1 MVSSCHRG
9 ALRSPFHTPSAPFRS
24 DFDPMST
31 GNVDEVRQ
39 RIIQLAREIEQM
51 SQKKMSSEDYFSQFL
66 QRVVGAIGGRAG
78 AVWLQ
83 SGANQ
88 IQLLA
93 DFQLESTG
101 FHDNPD
107 ALRLN
112 QRLLQDVLQNG
123 QACTHS
129 PDDGEIELPTDDLVI
144 LGALQ
149 RQQECVGVVEIF
161 QRKDTPAQARP
172 GFLQFVEQMCGH
184 ACRHLDRQTE
194 AEESGVERS
203 KFSETFE
210 HFVLEL
216 HRSLNPTEVAST
228 CANDARLLVGCD
240 RLSVAVQVG
249 PRTDIMAISGQSAVN
264 QKANLVR
271 SMRKLAGQV
280 LATGEPLAYTGKLEE
295 LPPQIE
301 QPLAEY
307 IQESGSRMVQIVP
320 LFEPDPLFD
329 LAEDA
334 RGPREVERPRRV
346 VGGLVVEQVA
356 ESRVKEGLPERL
368 ELVKDHVATALTNSM
383 RHERF
388 FGMKLWRFLGR
399 SLSWLEG
406 RNRIKAGLVVVA
418 LVIAGL
424 VLALVP
430 WDYRVEAT
438 GQLMPVA
445 QLDIF
450 APNDGNVISVLVKEG
465 DPVQKGVT
473 PLVILENLELNAQI
487 ETAISEQE
495 NNRELLS
502 TLRAQNDRAVESG
515 NDQDAIELTGRIR
528 EAEIQKKGLKKRL
541 EILQKQKAEL
551 TVTATKDGVVATFQV
566 AQKLIN
572 RPVNRGEKLLEVM
585 EVGGES
591 KWRLELKV
599 EEHRVGHILRHQ
611 EERSRLNVANPSAVP
626 VEFVLATASEKTYTG
641 QLSRI
646 STRADAS
653 AAGGSVVELH
663 VEPTGEVFPE
673 HRIGAQVNARVHCGQ
688 RSLFYV
694 LFGDVVEFV
703 RKRFWL

>member
-1 MVSSCHRG
+1 
-9 ALRSPFHTPSAPFRS
+9 
-24 DFDPMST
+24 MST
-31 GNVDEVRQ
+31 GNVDEVRE

-51 SQKKMSSEDYFSQFL
+51 SQQRMSSEDYFGQFL
-66 QRVVGAIGGRAG
+66 QRVVGAVGGRAG
-78 AVWLQ
+78 AVWVQ
-83 SGANQ
+83 NGAHQ

-93 DFQLESTG
+93 DHKLESTG

-112 QRLLQDVLQNG
+112 GRLLQDVLQNG

-129 PDDGEIELPTDDLVI
+129 PDDGDVELPTDDLII

-184 ACRHLDRQTE
+184 ACRHLERQ
-194 AEESGVERS
+194 AEPIEGTVERS
-203 KFSETFE
+203 EFSESFE

-216 HRSLNPTEVAST
+216 HRNLNPTDVAAT
-228 CANDARLLVGCD
+228 CANDARLLLGCD

-249 PRTDIMAISGQSAVN
+249 PRTDIKAISGQTSVN
-264 QKANLVR
+264 QKSNLVR

-280 LATGEPLAYTGKLEE
+280 LATREPLVYTGQLDE

-320 LFEPDPLFD
+320 LFEPDPFFD

-334 RGPREVERPRRV
+334 RGPRDIERPKRV

-368 ELVKDHVATALTNSM
+368 ELVKDHVASALANSM
-383 RHERF
+383 RHERL

-406 RNRIKAGLVVVA
+406 RNRLKAAGVVAAIVVV
-418 LVIAGL
+418 GL

-445 QLDIF
+445 QQDVF
-450 APNDGNVISVLVKEG
+450 APNNGKVIAVLVKEG
-465 DPVQKGVT
+465 DRVERGVT
-473 PLVILENLELNAQI
+473 VLVVLENLELNAQI
-487 ETAISEQE
+487 ETALSERE
-495 NNRELLS
+495 NNRELLA
-502 TLRAQNDRAVESG
+502 TLRAQFDRAIEAG
-515 NDQDAIELTGRIR
+515 NDPDAIELTGRIR
-528 EAEIQKKGLKKRL
+528 EAEILGEGLKKRL
-541 EILQKQKAEL
+541 VILGKQKAEL
-551 TVTATKDGVVATFQV
+551 TVTAMTDGVVATFQV
-566 AQKLIN
+566 EQKLLN
-572 RPVNRGEKLLEVM
+572 RPVNRGERLLEVM
-585 EVGGES
+585 QVGGAS
-591 KWRLELKV
+591 KWRLELQV
-599 EEHRVGHILRHQ
+599 EEHRIGHILRHQ
-611 EERSRLNVANPSAVP
+611 EERLRLKVADPNGVP
-626 VEFVLATASEKTYTG
+626 VEFVLATASEETYTG
-641 QLSRI
+641 RLSRI

-653 AAGGSVVELH
+653 QAGGSVVELH
-663 VEPTGEVFPE
+663 VEPTGETLPE
-673 HRIGAQVNARVHCGQ
+673 HRIGAEVNARIHCGQ

-703 RKRFWL
+703 RKRLWL

>member
-1 MVSSCHRG
+1 
-9 ALRSPFHTPSAPFRS
+9 
-24 DFDPMST
+24 MST
-31 GNVDEVRQ
+31 GNVDEVRE

-51 SQKKMSSEDYFSQFL
+51 SQQRMSSEDYFGQFL
-66 QRVVGAIGGRAG
+66 QRVVGAVGGRAG
-78 AVWLQ
+78 AVWVQ
-83 SGANQ
+83 NGAHQ

-93 DFQLESTG
+93 DHKLESTG

-107 ALRLN
+107 ALRRN
-112 QRLLQDVLQNG
+112 GRLLQDVLQNG

-129 PDDGEIELPTDDLVI
+129 PDDGDVELPTDDLII

-184 ACRHLDRQTE
+184 ACRHLERQ
-194 AEESGVERS
+194 AEPIEGTVERS
-203 KFSETFE
+203 EFSESFE

-216 HRSLNPTEVAST
+216 HRNLNPTDVAAT
-228 CANDARLLVGCD
+228 CANDARLLLGCD

-249 PRTDIMAISGQSAVN
+249 PRTDIKAISGQTSVN
-264 QKANLVR
+264 QKSNLVR

-280 LATGEPLAYTGKLEE
+280 LATREPLVYTGQLDE

-320 LFEPDPLFD
+320 LFEPDPFFD

-334 RGPREVERPRRV
+334 RGPRDIERPKRV

-368 ELVKDHVATALTNSM
+368 ELVKDHVASALANSM
-383 RHERF
+383 RHERL

-406 RNRIKAGLVVVA
+406 RNRLKAAGVVAAIVVV
-418 LVIAGL
+418 GL

-445 QLDIF
+445 QQDVF
-450 APNDGNVISVLVKEG
+450 APNNGKVIAVLVKEG
-465 DPVQKGVT
+465 DRVERGVT
-473 PLVILENLELNAQI
+473 VLVVLENLELNAQI
-487 ETAISEQE
+487 ETALSERE
-495 NNRELLS
+495 NNRELLA
-502 TLRAQNDRAVESG
+502 TLRAQFDRAIEAG
-515 NDQDAIELTGRIR
+515 NDPDAIELTGRIR
-528 EAEIQKKGLKKRL
+528 EAEILGEGLKKRL
-541 EILQKQKAEL
+541 VILGKQKAEL
-551 TVTATKDGVVATFQV
+551 TVTAMTDGVVATFQV
-566 AQKLIN
+566 EQKLLN
-572 RPVNRGEKLLEVM
+572 RPVNRGERLLEVM
-585 EVGGES
+585 QVGGAS
-591 KWRLELKV
+591 KWRLELQV
-599 EEHRVGHILRHQ
+599 EEHRIGHILRHQ
-611 EERSRLNVANPSAVP
+611 EERLRLKVADPNGVP
-626 VEFVLATASEKTYTG
+626 VEFVLATASEETYTG
-641 QLSRI
+641 RLSRI

-653 AAGGSVVELH
+653 QAGGSVVELH
-663 VEPTGEVFPE
+663 VEPTGETLPE
-673 HRIGAQVNARVHCGQ
+673 HRIGAEVNARIHCGQ

-703 RKRFWL
+703 RKRLWL

>member
-1 MVSSCHRG
+1 
-9 ALRSPFHTPSAPFRS
+9 
-24 DFDPMST
+24 MST

-39 RIIQLAREIEQM
+39 RIIHLAREIEEM
-51 SQKKMSSEDYFSQFL
+51 SQARMSSEDYFGQFL
-66 QRVVGAIGGRAG
+66 QRVVGAVGGRAG
-78 AVWLQ
+78 AVWVQ
-83 SGANQ
+83 NGSHQ

-93 DFQLESTG
+93 DHRLESTG

-107 ALRLN
+107 ALRRN
-112 QRLLQDVLQNG
+112 GRLLQEVMQNG

-129 PDDGEIELPTDDLVI
+129 PDDGDVELPTDDLII

-161 QRKDTPAQARP
+161 QRKDTPAQART

-184 ACRHLDRQTE
+184 ACRHLERQTE
-194 AEESGVERS
+194 SSEGVVERS
-203 KFSETFE
+203 KFSESFE
-210 HFVLEL
+210 HFTLEL
-216 HRSLNPTEVAST
+216 HRSLNPTDVAST
-228 CANDARLLVGCD
+228 CANDARLLLGCD
-240 RLSVAVQVG
+240 RVSVAVQVG
-249 PRTDIMAISGQSAVN
+249 PRTDIKAISGQTAVN
-264 QKANLVR
+264 QKSNLVR

-280 LATGEPLAYTGKLEE
+280 LATREPLIYTGRLDE

-334 RGPREVERPRRV
+334 RGPRQVDRPRRV
-346 VGGLVVEQVA
+346 VGGLVIEQMA

-368 ELVKDHVATALTNSM
+368 ALVKDHVATALSNSM
-383 RHERF
+383 RHERL

-406 RNRIKAGLVVVA
+406 RNRLKAGLVVAAIV
-418 LVIAGL
+418 VVGL

-445 QLDIF
+445 QQDIF
-450 APNDGNVISVLVKEG
+450 APSNGKVIAVLVKEG
-465 DPVQKGVT
+465 DRVEKGVT
-473 PLVILENLELNAQI
+473 RMVVLENLELNAQV
-487 ETAISEQE
+487 ETALSERE
-495 NNRELLS
+495 SNLELLA
-502 TLRAQNDRAVESG
+502 TLRAQYDRAVESG
-515 NDQDAIELTGRIR
+515 NDPDAIELTGRIR
-528 EAEIQKKGLKKRL
+528 EAEIQGEGLKKRL
-541 EILQKQKAEL
+541 VILEKQRSDL
-551 TVTATKDGVVATFQV
+551 TITATRDGVVATFQV
-566 AQKLIN
+566 EQKLIN

-585 EVGGES
+585 EVGGGS
-591 KWRLELKV
+591 KWRLELQV

-611 EERSRLNVANPSAVP
+611 EERTRLKLSNPRAVP
-626 VEFVLATASEKTYTG
+626 VEFVLATASEKTYSG
-641 QLSRI
+641 RLLRM

-653 AAGGSVVELH
+653 GAGGSVVELH
-663 VEPTGEVFPE
+663 VEPTGELLPE
-673 HRIGAQVNARVHCGQ
+673 HRIGAEVSARVHCGQ

-703 RKRFWL
+703 RKRLWL

>member
-1 MVSSCHRG
+1 
-9 ALRSPFHTPSAPFRS
+9 
-24 DFDPMST
+24 MST
-31 GNVDEVRQ
+31 GNVDEVRE

-51 SQKKMSSEDYFSQFL
+51 SQQRMSSEDYFAQFL
-66 QRVVGAIGGRAG
+66 KRVVGAIGGRAG
-78 AVWLQ
+78 AVWVQ
-83 SGANQ
+83 NGAHQ

-93 DFQLESTG
+93 DHQLESTG
-101 FHDNPD
+101 FHDNAD
-107 ALRLN
+107 ALRRN
-112 QRLLQDVLQNG
+112 GRLLQDVLQNG

-129 PDDGEIELPTDDLVI
+129 PDDVDVELPTDDLII

-172 GFLQFVEQMCGH
+172 GFLQFIEQMCGH
-184 ACRHLDRQTE
+184 ACRHLERQAESTE
-194 AEESGVERS
+194 GTVERS
-203 KFSETFE
+203 KFSESFE

-216 HRSLNPTEVAST
+216 HRNLIPTDVAST
-228 CANDARLLVGCD
+228 CANDARLLLGCD
-240 RLSVAVQVG
+240 RLSVAVMVG
-249 PRTDIMAISGQSAVN
+249 PRTDIKAISGQTAVN
-264 QKANLVR
+264 QKSNLVR

-280 LATGEPLAYTGKLEE
+280 LSTREPLVYTGKLDE

-320 LFEPDPLFD
+320 LFEPDPFFD

-334 RGPREVERPRRV
+334 RGPRDIERPKRV

-368 ELVKDHVATALTNSM
+368 ELVKDHVATALANSM
-383 RHERF
+383 RHERL

-406 RNRIKAGLVVVA
+406 RNRLKAAGVVAAIVVV
-418 LVIAGL
+418 GL

-430 WDYRVEAT
+430 WDSRVEAT

-445 QLDIF
+445 QQDIF
-450 APNDGNVISVLVKEG
+450 APNNGKVIAVLVKEG
-465 DPVQKGVT
+465 DRVEKGVT
-473 PLVILENLELNAQI
+473 PLVVLENLELNAQI
-487 ETAISEQE
+487 ETALSERE
-495 NNRELLS
+495 NNRELLA
-502 TLRAQNDRAVESG
+502 TLRAQHDRAVEAG
-515 NDQDAIELTGRIR
+515 NDPDAIELTGRIR
-528 EAEIQKKGLKKRL
+528 EAEIQGKGLKKRL
-541 EILQKQKAEL
+541 EILGKQKSEL

-566 AQKLIN
+566 EQKLIN
-572 RPVNRGEKLLEVM
+572 RPVNRGERLLEVM
-585 EVGGES
+585 DVGGTS
-591 KWRLELKV
+591 RWRLELQV

-611 EERSRLNVANPSAVP
+611 EERSRLKVADPNAVP
-626 VEFVLATASEKTYTG
+626 VEFVLATASEKTYSG
-641 QLSRI
+641 RLSRI

-653 AAGGSVVELH
+653 QAGGSVVELY
-663 VEPTGEVFPE
+663 VEPTGETLPE
-673 HRIGAQVNARVHCGQ
+673 HRIGAEVNARIHCGQ

-703 RKRFWL
+703 RKRLWL

>member
-1 MVSSCHRG
+1 
-9 ALRSPFHTPSAPFRS
+9 
-24 DFDPMST
+24 MST
-31 GNVDEVRQ
+31 GNVDEVRE

-51 SQKKMSSEDYFSQFL
+51 SQQRMSSEDYFGQFL
-66 QRVVGAIGGRAG
+66 QRVVGAVGGRAG
-78 AVWLQ
+78 AVWVQ
-83 SGANQ
+83 NGAHQ

-93 DFQLESTG
+93 DHKLESTG

-107 ALRLN
+107 ALRRN
-112 QRLLQDVLQNG
+112 GRLLQDVLQNG

-129 PDDGEIELPTDDLVI
+129 PDDGDVELPTDDLII

-184 ACRHLDRQTE
+184 ACRHLERQ
-194 AEESGVERS
+194 AEPIEGTVERS
-203 KFSETFE
+203 EFSESFE

-216 HRSLNPTEVAST
+216 HRNLNPTDVAAT
-228 CANDARLLVGCD
+228 CANDARLLLGCD

-249 PRTDIMAISGQSAVN
+249 PRTDIKAISGQTSVN
-264 QKANLVR
+264 QKSNLVR

-280 LATGEPLAYTGKLEE
+280 LATREPLVYTGQLDE

-320 LFEPDPLFD
+320 LFEPDPFFD

-334 RGPREVERPRRV
+334 RGPRDIERPKRV

-368 ELVKDHVATALTNSM
+368 ELVKDHVASALANSM
-383 RHERF
+383 RHERL

-406 RNRIKAGLVVVA
+406 RNRLKAAGVVAAIVVV
-418 LVIAGL
+418 GL

-445 QLDIF
+445 QQDVF
-450 APNDGNVISVLVKEG
+450 APNNGKVIAVLVKEG
-465 DPVQKGVT
+465 DRVERGVT
-473 PLVILENLELNAQI
+473 VLVVLENLELNAQI
-487 ETAISEQE
+487 ETALSERE
-495 NNRELLS
+495 NNRELLA
-502 TLRAQNDRAVESG
+502 TLRAQFDRAIEAG
-515 NDQDAIELTGRIR
+515 NDPDAIELTGRIR
-528 EAEIQKKGLKKRL
+528 EAEILGEGLKKRL
-541 EILQKQKAEL
+541 VILGKQKAEL
-551 TVTATKDGVVATFQV
+551 TVTAMTDGVVATFQV
-566 AQKLIN
+566 EQKLLN
-572 RPVNRGEKLLEVM
+572 RPVNRGERLLEVM
-585 EVGGES
+585 QVGGAS
-591 KWRLELKV
+591 KWRLELQV
-599 EEHRVGHILRHQ
+599 EEHRIGHILRHQ
-611 EERSRLNVANPSAVP
+611 EERLRLKVADPNGVP
-626 VEFVLATASEKTYTG
+626 VEFVLATASEETYTG
-641 QLSRI
+641 RLSRI

-653 AAGGSVVELH
+653 QAGGSVVELH
-663 VEPTGEVFPE
+663 VEPTGETLPK
-673 HRIGAQVNARVHCGQ
+673 HRIGAEVNARIHCGQ

-703 RKRFWL
+703 RKRLWL

>member
-1 MVSSCHRG
+1 
-9 ALRSPFHTPSAPFRS
+9 
-24 DFDPMST
+24 MST
-31 GNVDEVRQ
+31 GNVDAVRQ
-39 RIIQLAREIEQM
+39 RIIELAREIEQM
-51 SQKKMSSEDYFSQFL
+51 SQRRMSTEDYFRQFL
-66 QRVVGAIGGRAG
+66 QRVVGAVGGRAG
-78 AVWLQ
+78 AVWIQ
-83 SGANQ
+83 NGVHQ
-88 IQLLA
+88 VQLLV
-93 DFQLESTG
+93 DHQLESTG
-101 FHDNPD
+101 FHANPD

-129 PDDGEIELPTDDLVI
+129 PDDGDVELPTDDLII

-161 QRKDTPAQARP
+161 QRKDTPSQARS

-184 ACRHLDRQTE
+184 ACRHLERQIE
-194 AEESGVERS
+194 SEEGGVERS
-203 KFSETFE
+203 KFSESFE

-216 HRSLNPTEVAST
+216 HRSLNPTDVAST
-228 CANDARLLVGCD
+228 CANDARLLLGCD

-249 PRTDIMAISGQSAVN
+249 PRTDIKAISGQTAVN

-271 SMRKLAGQV
+271 AMRKLAGQV
-280 LATGEPLAYTGKLEE
+280 LATREPLVYTGKLDE

-307 IQESGSRMVQIVP
+307 IQESGSRMVQVVP

-334 RGPREVERPRRV
+334 RGPRDVDRPRRV

-368 ELVKDHVATALTNSM
+368 ELVKDHVATALANSM
-383 RHERF
+383 RHERL

-406 RNRIKAGLVVVA
+406 RNRLKAGLVVAA
-418 LVIAGL
+418 LVAVGL

-438 GQLMPVA
+438 GQMMPAGQVG
-445 QLDIF
+445 IF
-450 APNDGNVISVLVKEG
+450 APNDGKVIAVLVNEGDSVL
-465 DPVQKGVT
+465 KGVT
-473 PLVILENLELNAQI
+473 PLVVLENLELNAQI
-487 ETAISEQE
+487 EMAISERE

-502 TLRAQNDRAVESG
+502 TLRAQLDRAVETG
-515 NDQDAIELTGRIR
+515 NDPDSIELTGRIR
-528 EAEIQKKGLKKRL
+528 EAEIQREGLRKRMVIL
-541 EILQKQKAEL
+541 EKQKAEL
-551 TVTATKDGVVATFQV
+551 TVTATRDGVVATFQLE
-566 AQKLIN
+566 QKLIN

-585 EVGGES
+585 KVGGGS
-591 KWRLELKV
+591 KWRLELQV
-599 EEHRVGHILRHQ
+599 EEHRVGHILRFQ
-611 EERSRLNVANPSAVP
+611 EERARLNVANPDAVP

-641 QLSRI
+641 RLLRI

-653 AAGGSVVELH
+653 QAGGSVVELH
-663 VEPTGEVFPE
+663 VELTGEALPE

-703 RKRFWL
+703 RKRLWL